1 MESGYKK
8 IGDDRCL
15 FNGEAPRRRPHR
27 RERGSYS
34 EKPGKRKAFGTLWTP
49 RSVSIENGSREVGKS
64 MKRVIFLAAFLLAA
78 CTSAGAVSELPG
90 VQPAAMAELPADAP
104 FRDEILRFAEMD
116 RESPPPACPVLF
128 VGSSS
133 IRLWSTLKEDMAP
146 LPVLNRGFG
155 GSTISQSNRYFD
167 RIVAPYR
174 PRAIVFYAG
183 ENDLDGGQS
192 PGVTASEFARFM
204 EMKRDRL
211 GAIPVFYISAKP
223 SKARFSQLD
232 RQTQLNAA
240 IRQIAASSKDLTF
253 IDVVTPMLRDGQ
265 PKDLYV
271 DDGLHMNP
279 AGYAIW
285 RGLVRDALARKNVER
300 RTCR

>member
-1 MESGYKK
+1 
-8 IGDDRCL
+8 
-15 FNGEAPRRRPHR
+15 
-27 RERGSYS
+27 
-34 EKPGKRKAFGTLWTP
+34 
-49 RSVSIENGSREVGKS
+49 
-64 MKRVIFLAAFLLAA
+64 MKRLILFPAFALAA
-78 CTSAGAVSELPG
+78 CASAGTVTDAQSVP
-90 VQPAAMAELPADAP
+90 PAITAELPADAP
-104 FRDEILRFAEMD
+104 FRDEILRFAELD

-133 IRLWSTLKEDMAP
+133 IRLWSSLKQDMAP

-155 GSTISQSNRYFD
+155 GSTIAQSNLYFD

-192 PGVTASEFARFM
+192 PAVVASEFARFM
-204 EMKRDRL
+204 DLKRSRL

-223 SKARFSQLD
+223 SKARYAQLE

-240 IRQIAASSKDLTF
+240 IRQLAAESKDLTF
-253 IDVVTPMLRDGQ
+253 IDVVTPMLRDGKPQ
-265 PKDLYV
+265 DLYV
-271 DDGLHMNP
+271 EDGLHMNA

-285 RGLVRDALARKNVER
+285 RGLVRDALTKKKVDR
-300 RTCR
+300 RNCR